1 MSANE
6 IKTEAKETGRLEAF
20 SDGVIAIAIT
30 LLVLEIHVPPVDEGG
45 ALLASLL
52 EQWPIY
58 LAFLLSFATIGIMWI
73 NHHRLFTVIKRV
85 DHNFLIL
92 NTLLLL
98 GITLVPFTS
107 ALLGEYIGHE
117 GEQVAAMV
125 YSGVFVVIAIF
136 FNLMWWYAA
145 RHNWLDMTG
154 ESLRIVQ
161 ITSRQYRYGPLYYL
175 AALLLA
181 LVSVPLSI
189 GLNILL
195 ALYFALP
202 ANVVSHLIFR
212 EEMEANV

>member
-6 IKTEAKETGRLEAF
+6 NEIKAEIKETGRLEAF
-20 SDGVIAIAIT
+20 SDGVIAVAIT
-30 LLVLEIHVPPVDEGG
+30 LLALEIKVPPIDEGG
-45 ALLASLL
+45 MLLERLI

-58 LAFLLSFATIGIMWI
+58 LAFLLSFATIGIMWV

-92 NTLLLL
+92 NSLLLM

-107 ALLGEYIGHE
+107 ALVGEYIGHE
-117 GEQVAAMV
+117 GEQIAAIV
-125 YSGVFVVIAIF
+125 YSGVFVLIAVF

-145 RHNWLDMTG
+145 QHNWVVLEG
-154 ESLRIVQ
+154 ENLRMARVIN
-161 ITSRQYRYGPLYYL
+161 RQYRFGPMYYL
-175 AALLLA
+175 VALLLA
-181 LVSVPLSI
+181 LVSVPSSL

-202 ANVVSHLIFR
+202 ANVVKHLIFR
-212 EEMEANV
+212 EEI

>member
-6 IKTEAKETGRLEAF
+6 NEVKSEPKETGRLEAF

-30 LLVLEIHVPPVDEGG
+30 LLALEIHVPSAEEG
-45 ALLASLL
+45 ALLASLIV
-52 EQWPIY
+52 QWPTY

-85 DHNFLIL
+85 DHNFLVL

-98 GITLVPFTS
+98 GITVVPFTS

-125 YSGVFVVIAIF
+125 YSGVFVVISIF
-136 FNLMWWYAA
+136 FNLMWLYAA

-154 ESLRIVQ
+154 ENLRIVR
-161 ITSRQYRYGPLYYL
+161 ITNRQYRLGPLYYL
-175 AALLLA
+175 TALLLA
-181 LVSVPLSI
+181 LISVPLSI

-202 ANVVSHLIFR
+202 ANVVSRLIFR
-212 EEMEANV
+212 EEI